1 MRIIDRHIE
10 YLIRRHDCVVVPG
23 IGALLC
29 RYKPASFTEDGKR
42 ILPPGRELAFNRW
55 LTDSDGLLVAS
66 VSRELGIS
74 NEKAFSIVQDE
85 VDGILAQLDS
95 CRKMS
100 LGQLGT
106 LNLDEKGD
114 LSFDAALNVAGV
126 NGFFYGLLPI
136 SPELVSQGNEIRPE
150 VVLSSAA
157 TDSETGSQNLSR
169 RDGLFPYQ
177 WRAYASGIVATL
189 AVLLTLAFF
198 VLSPITIDKNA
209 QTASIAPVSVSYVKH
224 SDDKAP
230 VASTATGEP
239 DLPLSFK
246 DVMGIAL
253 ALPDSVSYV
262 TETYVAVSVES
273 AKPEVEEAAQ
283 NVPSIR
289 FNEADSYFV
298 IVASFPTL
306 DQAKSYIRSHAG
318 RKLGILEMDGRC
330 RVYAATGADYAMV
343 SSMKS
348 IVNEADAWICHR

>member
-114 LSFDAALNVAGV
+114 LSFDAALN
-126 NGFFYGLLPI
+126 
-136 SPELVSQGNEIRPE
+136 VSQGNEIRPE